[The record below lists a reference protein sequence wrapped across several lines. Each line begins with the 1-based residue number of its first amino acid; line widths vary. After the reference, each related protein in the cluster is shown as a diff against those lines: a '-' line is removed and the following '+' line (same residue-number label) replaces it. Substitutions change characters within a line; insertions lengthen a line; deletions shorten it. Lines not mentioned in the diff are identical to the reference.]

1 LPIIKFLKQN
11 KMRHRFKVEYQLGEE
26 KITFNCSAI
35 GNTMNEALNIVT
47 IEVNKYVERQ
57 EGTILSIENV

>member
-1 LPIIKFLKQN
+1 
-11 KMRHRFKVEYQLGEE
+11 MRHRFKVEYQLGEE